1 MGNHKTFQLTT
12 LSAAVASALISGY
25 AEAETRF
32 REEVIVTAT
41 RRAEDVQDIP
51 LNITA
56 LDNVFIERER
66 LEDITDLSRRVPGM
80 TVIEQG
86 SRAAD
91 RINVR
96 GLNVDPVGPTD
107 GENAGGE
114 TVGTYIGEI
123 PFYVDL
129 KLNDLER
136 VEVLIGPQ
144 GTLYGAGT
152 LAGAVRYIPNK
163 PQADATTFEVRGD
176 VFDLDESG
184 ELGYEG
190 GGTINVPIIED
201 KLAVRASLDYYD
213 DPGFIDYN
221 FLVREPGASNTQP
234 DFSDLG
240 DVQRNLRSEEDANT
254 EETLSG
260 RLALRYSDDWLDATA
275 SYYYQDSDVGARQ
288 INHRAAFG
296 TGDYEAAHRFVE
308 PLERENEL
316 YSLELVA
323 DLGFA
328 ELTSATGF
336 SSYDEDGQRDQTD
349 LLLAFE
355 YGYEFFPNFAAFTR
369 DEAEE
374 ETFTQEVRLVS
385 SHDGPFNWIVGAF
398 YNDFELDAVSR
409 EFTPGFD
416 EFAVDNFGG
425 MGLRPDSLEFIQF
438 TEETEEEQ
446 AVFGEVSY
454 RITPAWQVTVGARW
468 FKYDRE
474 QEVSFA
480 LPLFDT
486 VFLGAPPDAIALD
499 VQNTEVDD
507 DDIIYKFNTS
517 YDFTDD
523 IMAYLTISEGYR
535 LGGSNAVPECPD
547 PLPPNVQNVCA
558 LPDEI
563 PIETDTT
570 TNYEIGARTRFMD
583 SLTLNGAV
591 YFIDWNDVRVADVTE
606 NGDIPIFSNG
616 GSAESKGLELSAFFT
631 PTANLSFAGTY
642 AYTDAELAEDV
653 PGLVDGEDAL
663 EGDRLPGS
671 PEHQWSLSANYIVP
685 LQGGSELAFDYSLTG
700 HNGVITKVGKRAAGE
715 TLDGYNLHNVSAS
728 WINDGLTLTLYA
740 DNVFDE
746 YAETGARQDPRFISE
761 VGLFDLRRY
770 YHNVLR
776 PRQIGLRFV
785 YNFDG

>member
-1 MGNHKTFQLTT
+1 MGKQKTFQLTT
-12 LSAAVASALISGY
+12 LSAAVASALITGY

-41 RRAEDVQDIP
+41 RRAEEIQDIP

-56 LDNVFIERER
+56 LKADMIERER
-66 LEDITDLSRRVPGM
+66 LEDLTDLSRRVPGM

-91 RINVR
+91 IINVR
-96 GLNVDPVGPTD
+96 GLNVDSVGPTD
-107 GENAGGE
+107 TDNSGGGS
-114 TVGTYIGEI
+114 VGTYIGEI

-163 PQADATTFEVRGD
+163 PQADAASFELRGD

-184 ELGYEG
+184 DLGYEG
-190 GGTINVPIIED
+190 GGTVNVPLVED
-201 KLAVRASLDYYD
+201 RLALRASLDLYD

-221 FLVREPGASNTQP
+221 FLVREPGVSNPQP
-234 DFSDLG
+234 NFSDLA
-240 DVQRNLRSEEDANT
+240 DVQRNLRKKEDANT

-260 RLALRYSDDWLDATA
+260 RLALRYTDDWLDATL

-288 INHRAAFG
+288 INHRASFG
-296 TGDYEAAHRFVE
+296 TGDYEAAHRFLE

-336 SSYDEDGQRDQTD
+336 SQYDENGQRDQTD

-355 YGYEFFPNFAAFTR
+355 FGYELFPGFAAFTR
-369 DEAEE
+369 DEGEE
-374 ETFTQEVRLVS
+374 ETFTQELRLVS

-398 YNDFELDAVSR
+398 YNEFELDAESR

-416 EFAVDNFGG
+416 QFAVDNFGG
-425 MGLRPDSLEFIQF
+425 VQLRPDSLEFIATTDQSE
-438 TEETEEEQ
+438 EET
-446 AVFGEVSY
+446 AVFGELGY

-468 FKYDRE
+468 FKFDNKLD
-474 QEVSFA
+474 VA
-480 LPLFDT
+480 TATPLFDT
-486 VFLGAPPDAIALD
+486 VLFGDPPDSINFDRTKAK
-499 VQNTEVDD
+499 VDD
-507 DDIIYKFNTS
+507 DDVIFKFNTS
-517 YDFTDD
+517 YDFSDD
-523 IMAYLTISEGYR
+523 VMTYLTVSEGYR
-535 LGGSNAVPECPD
+535 LGGLNPFMECPD
-547 PLPPNVQNVCA
+547 PLPDTPIVCA
-558 LPDEI
+558 LPDELLI
-563 PIETDTT
+563 KSDTT
-570 TNYEIGARTRFMD
+570 TNYEIGARTQFID

-591 YFIDWNDVRVADVTE
+591 YYIDWNDVRVADVLE
-606 NGDIPIFSNG
+606 NGDFPIISNG
-616 GSAESKGLELSAFFT
+616 GTAESMGVEISGTYAVT
-631 PTANLSFAGTY
+631 PNLYIGGSY
-642 AYTDAELAEDV
+642 AYTDAELTEDA
-653 PGLVDGEDAL
+653 PGLVDDEDAFD
-663 EGDRLPGS
+663 GDRLPGS
-671 PEHQWSLSANYIVP
+671 PEHQYFFFANYVVP
-685 LQGGSELAFDYSLTG
+685 LNGGSELAFDYSMTG
-700 HNGVITKVGKRAAGE
+700 HNGVISKVGKRADGE

-746 YAETGARQDPRFISE
+746 YAETGVRRDQSFVRE

-776 PRQIGLRFV
+776 PRQIGVRFV
-785 YNFDG
+785 YNFDS